1 MDNLLMV
8 QSGHSKQV
16 VQGWGLSCLL
26 HACLA
31 LAAFVL
37 MPKMTVLV
45 QQEPFKWDVA
55 LVEAPHEVVRS
66 EEPAPAPQAQPPTPI
81 KPRREPVRA
90 AEPPPQPVMRQ
101 VETRVEPQPVQRM
114 APSVERVVQPVQREP
129 RPVVEAVRP
138 KEQIQPPQD
147 VVQVQS
153 KPIEQ
158 QERQKNEPV
167 VQAAAPAEV
176 KREVAPAVEQKVVES
191 MPTAAPT
198 YQAQPV
204 VSAPPAVETKSEPVV
219 TAPAPVVR
227 QAPVAAAVEPASAD
241 PTPPPPMDTASAAG
255 EPPVAFPVPVAE
267 EPTPTAPAP
276 VATAALEPV
285 ATSPAAVAE
294 TQPDPATLQEHQ
306 VVARAV
312 TPRPATK
319 ADYGW
324 LAESLHRRIIELRH
338 YPSTARLNGWEG
350 KVVLKV
356 SIKKDG
362 NLKDVEVVKS
372 SGHESLDQAA
382 MEAVRRACPLHM
394 KHELTAPMVVLHL
407 PVSYSLNR

>member
-1 MDNLLMV
+1 MDNVLMA
-8 QSGHSKQV
+8 QSGQSKQAW
-16 VQGWGLSCLL
+16 QGWGVSCLL

-37 MPKMTVLV
+37 MPKMAVLM
-45 QQEPFKWDVA
+45 QHEPFKWDVT
-55 LVEAPHEVVRS
+55 LVEAPREVVRS
-66 EEPAPAPQAQPPTPI
+66 EEPAPAPQAQPPASI
-81 KPRREPVRA
+81 KPRREPVHA
-90 AEPPPQPVMRQ
+90 VEPPPQPVQRQ
-101 VETRVEPQPVQRM
+101 VETRVEPQPVQRAM
-114 APSVERVVQPVQREP
+114 QPVERVVQPVQREP
-129 RPVVEAVRP
+129 QPVVEAVRP
-138 KEQIQPPQD
+138 KEQIQPPQE
-147 VVQVQS
+147 VVQVQP

-158 QERQKNEPV
+158 QEIQKTEPV
-167 VQAAAPAEV
+167 VQAATPAEV
-176 KREVAPAVEQKVVES
+176 TREVAPAVEQKVVES
-191 MPTAAPT
+191 MPVAAQT

-204 VSAPPAVETKSEPVV
+204 VSAPPAVETKPE
-219 TAPAPVVR
+219 PVVR
-227 QAPVAAAVEPASAD
+227 QAPAAPAVEQAPAGPTPASPAE
-241 PTPPPPMDTASAAG
+241 TVSAVSEQPAA
-255 EPPVAFPVPVAE
+255 PPVPVAADPA
-267 EPTPTAPAP
+267 PTSPAP
-276 VATAALEPV
+276 VAAAEPE
-285 ATSPAAVAE
+285 PAVA
-294 TQPDPATLQEHQ
+294 QPASAAEAQQDPATLQEHQ

-312 TPRPATK
+312 TPRPTTK

-362 NLKDVEVVKS
+362 QLKDVEVVKS

-394 KHELTAPMVVLHL
+394 KHELAAPMVVLHL